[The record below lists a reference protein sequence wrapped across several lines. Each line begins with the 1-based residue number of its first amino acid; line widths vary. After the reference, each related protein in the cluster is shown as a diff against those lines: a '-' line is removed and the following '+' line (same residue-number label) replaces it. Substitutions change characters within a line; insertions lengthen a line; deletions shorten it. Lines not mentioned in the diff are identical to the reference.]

1 MVCCMNSRIALE
13 VEAKGRRGCDLF
25 VEEAVGVLS
34 DEAVCRQLG
43 DSEVQLQR
51 SLGRN
56 SRIVSAQ
63 FQRLHLTEERQA

>member
-51 SLGRN
+51 SLGR
-56 SRIVSAQ
+56 
-63 FQRLHLTEERQA
+63 E